1 MKWSKYDNFGQL
13 KTQLTFKKKLKNK
26 IESDPYIVDKY
37 IIINST
43 QVFDSK
49 YDTLLIDSSLF
60 IVINKPPN
68 LSRFQL
74 F

>member
-26 IESDPYIVDKY
+26 IESDPYIIDKH